1 MEILADFR
9 AVALAVA
16 RRNLTHAFKNPA
28 LLVPAALFPLVFLLA
43 FAGGLSAVRTVPG
56 FDYPAGYTAFQ
67 FVFVFLQAA
76 AFGGVF
82 TGFAVAGDFESGF
95 TQRLLL
101 ASPRRAGLIA
111 GYVLAGLGRFALT
124 GTIVF
129 VAALAAG
136 MQVEGDPAHL
146 AGLVTLALLLNV
158 VATLFGTG
166 LSMRA
171 QTMQVA
177 PLVQIPVFLIL
188 FMAPVYVP
196 LELLEGWI
204 ATAAS
209 VNPATALLEAGRGF
223 LAGRPDGGPVAFGV
237 GVAGVALL
245 GLFAVRGLRRA
256 ERGV

>member
-1 MEILADFR
+1 METLTDFR

-43 FAGGLSAVRTVPG
+43 FAGGLSAVQDVPG

-82 TGFAVAGDFESGF
+82 TGFAVAADFESGF
-95 TQRLLL
+95 AQRLLL
-101 ASPRRAGLIA
+101 GAPRRTGLIL

-124 GTIVF
+124 GTVVS

-136 MQVEGDPAHL
+136 MQVDGGVAHVV
-146 AGLVTLALLLNV
+146 GLVTLALLVNMA
-158 VATLFGTG
+158 ATLFGTG

-171 QTMQVA
+171 RTLQIA
-177 PLVQIPVFLIL
+177 PFLQIPVFLVL

-196 LELLEGWI
+196 LDLLEGWI
-204 ATAAS
+204 STAAS

-223 LAGRPDGGPVAFGV
+223 LAGRPQDALLAFGV
-237 GVAGVALL
+237 GVGAAVLLTVYAL
-245 GLFAVRGLRRA
+245 RGLRKA
-256 ERGV
+256 ERAV

>member
-1 MEILADFR
+1 MEALADFR

-43 FAGGLSAVRTVPG
+43 FAGGLSAVQDVPG

-82 TGFAVAGDFESGF
+82 TGFAVAADFESGF

-101 ASPRRAGLIA
+101 AAPRRAGLIA

-124 GTIVF
+124 GTVVF
-129 VAALAAG
+129 LAALLAG
-136 MQVEGDPAHL
+136 MQVEGDPAQL
-146 AGLVTLALLLNV
+146 AGLVTLALLVNV

-171 QTMQVA
+171 RTMQVA

-196 LELLEGWI
+196 LDLLEGWI
-204 ATAAS
+204 ATAAG
-209 VNPATALLEAGRGF
+209 VNPATLLLEAGRGL
-223 LAGRPDGGPVAFGV
+223 LAGRPDGTLAALGV
-237 GVAGVALL
+237 GLAGVAVL
-245 GLFAVRGLRRA
+245 GGFALRGLRAA
-256 ERGV
+256 ERAV

>member
-1 MEILADFR
+1 MEALTDFR

-43 FAGGLSAVRTVPG
+43 FAGGLSAVQDVPG

-67 FVFVFLQAA
+67 FVFVFLQSA

-101 ASPRRAGLIA
+101 AAPRRAGLIA

-124 GTIVF
+124 GTV
-129 VAALAAG
+129 VSLAALAAG
-136 MQVEGDPAHL
+136 MQVDGDPAQL
-146 AGLVTLALLLNV
+146 VGLVTLALLLNV

-171 QTMQVA
+171 RTLQVA
-177 PLVQIPVFLIL
+177 PLMQIPVFLIL

-196 LELLEGWI
+196 LDLLEGWI
-204 ATAAS
+204 ATAAG

-223 LAGRPDGGPVAFGV
+223 LAGRPDQSLLAFGV
-237 GVAGVALL
+237 GVAGVLAFGLYAL
-245 GLFAVRGLRRA
+245 RGLRSA